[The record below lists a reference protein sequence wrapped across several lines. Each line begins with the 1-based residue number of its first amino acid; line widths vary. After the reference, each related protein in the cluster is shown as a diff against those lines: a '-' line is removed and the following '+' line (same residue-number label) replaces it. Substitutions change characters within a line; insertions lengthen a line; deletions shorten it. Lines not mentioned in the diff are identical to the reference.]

1 MSWRFSRARRLP
13 EDKDV
18 SPFFFHLEFGCL
30 SEAAGLQPPKGRKN
44 SSWLDSNGAIHA
56 KQDGSD
62 GRQKGSDAQQNH
74 SDAERNGSD
83 AEQNDPDG
91 RRNDPDA
98 EQTLGDGRQNE
109 SDAERNDP
117 DGRQYG
123 SAVEVN
129 LPDGR
134 RNDSDTEQNSPD
146 AELNDPD
153 AELKGSDGRQNRL
166 ATMKIRRKARF
177 RKVARCQPS
186 GSVHCDEARNEGHR
200 KQPQGAEDEEWA
212 YMGKHE

>member
-1 MSWRFSRARRLP
+1 LP

-44 SSWLDSNGAIHA
+44 SSWQDSSGAIDA

-83 AEQNDPDG
+83 AEQND
-91 RRNDPDA
+91 
-98 EQTLGDGRQNE
+98 
-109 SDAERNDP
+109 
-117 DGRQYG
+117 
-123 SAVEVN
+123 
-129 LPDGR
+129 PDGR

-186 GSVHCDEARNEGHR
+186 GSVHCDQARNEGHG
-200 KQPQGAEDEEWA
+200 KQP
-212 YMGKHE
+212 